1 MNLVD
6 TIFKYFGYEK
16 PNVQEKS
23 IPRAEEKP
31 ASTNIHQE
39 DDDYGSGFVG
49 DYWSGRVKDAIK
61 VDETDGVRYTEL
73 HLMDL
78 EVPELAASLD
88 VTADYIVYPNENDK
102 SKIVNV
108 TSTNPKAQ
116 KKIDEIEAR
125 ISVQQQLFPM
135 IRGMLKYGDNA
146 EEIVTNVDG
155 NMVMGFRNIPIKTM
169 VPVMIDG
176 FPQSDP
182 RVIQQIAGKEVAR
195 FSNGEVFHLCLNTDR
210 ERYCRYGK
218 GVSMLEHSRLLYRQ
232 VRLMEE
238 GIMIARLSRANQNY
252 AIIVDVGELQGDD
265 ALAFLDQYKKRVTR
279 RKYIDPRT
287 GKWSW
292 NYNPLSVIEDI
303 MVPTRAGS
311 GGNVVPLN
319 NNNST
324 GKNIEDIMYFQDKMI
339 YSTGTPKILIGK
351 EVDTNSKSTSD
362 NQMIG
367 FLRRIRRIQ
376 YIITPPLKQLYQ
388 NMLAIE
394 GVQIGLDELNVNW
407 PLSMTVD
414 EERKMATEKI
424 KAEIAK
430 ILKIEV
436 GCIDDEFIYTK
447 ILGMSDIEAADMK
460 SRVDAMKEEEFQKQ
474 QALMAAQAANN
485 ADSEDDSEDET
496 ESTKPNKEEMLKVIK
511 SKLTTDQYKEWQ
523 KMQKIIKNHP
533 VLADCVVNLIQLL
546 QAQAGN

>member
-1 MNLVD
+1 MKIID
-6 TIFKYFGYEK
+6 DIFKYLGYEK
-16 PNVQEKS
+16 PTIQEK
-23 IPRAEEKP
+23 AQKEEKP
-31 ASTNIHQE
+31 SPTNIHQE

-116 KKIDEIEAR
+116 KKIDEIESR

-511 SKLTTDQYKEWQ
+511 SKLTTDQFKEWQ